1 MNNTSNIASQWNRL
15 ILAIRKGWSF
25 VSEDVWKCKSN
36 NVFIHIIKTLNLSV
50 RCFLNEQLQQRAA
63 ALTFHSML
71 SVVPALVVLIA
82 ISRGFGFYTA
92 LENLLYDSIPAQRSA
107 LQYAFTFV
115 DAYMEQMHNGIFVGI
130 GLILLLWALITL
142 LSNIENTFND
152 LWNVPNR
159 KLARRITDYMAVFIL
174 IPILLIASSGMSL
187 FVNTLL
193 DKLPYFSSLG
203 QYTMQFSSYVLAWL
217 LFAATYKLLPNTKVK
232 IKHALVSGII
242 CGTAFNLFQWLYLSG
257 QIWVSKYNAIY
268 GSFAFLPLLMLWM
281 QLSWLICLIGVVL
294 SYSSQNVFNF
304 EYEKDIK
311 HISRNYY
318 ENVLAVI
325 MAIILKRRNEGKEP
339 LSCYDLSQHYQLPM
353 PLVTRAVNDLM
364 AVDLVAPTPIGNDF
378 AYIAT
383 VDSNILTVG
392 YMMRKIDNYGQQDF
406 VSSLHTQQSA
416 QATLDTIVESYYKEG
431 DKSLVIDLPTPQEIE
446 TITH

>member
-203 QYTMQFSSYVLAWL
+203 QYIMQFSSYVLAWL

-304 EYEKDIK
+304 EFEKDIK

-364 AVDLVAPTPIGNDF
+364 AVDLIAPTPIGNDF

-392 YMMRKIDNYGQQDF
+392 YMMRKIDNYGHQDF

-416 QATLDTIVESYYKEG
+416 QATLDAIVESYYKEG

-446 TITH
+446 NITH

>member
-203 QYTMQFSSYVLAWL
+203 QYIMQFSSYVLAWL

-304 EYEKDIK
+304 EFEKDIK